1 MEEDDEWTI
10 LSLDDDKLS
19 QKDALSPI
27 KNDSAEMRYQSIP
40 VAQATPL
47 LEQYSPS
54 QNEDFPDK
62 QISDTNVNQHF
73 TDRLRS
79 KDQEDTIAFRRVTSP
94 KVSQNTNPKIKY
106 SHQPTNNNWGFTPR
120 NMAIIFGISCLGFI
134 GFLAIK

>member
-19 QKDALSPI
+19 QKDALNPI
-27 KNDSAEMRYQSIP
+27 KNDSVEMRYQSIP
-40 VAQATPL
+40 VAQTKPL
-47 LEQYSPS
+47 LEQYSPI

-62 QISDTNVNQHF
+62 QIS
-73 TDRLRS
+73 DRLRS
-79 KDQEDTIAFRRVTSP
+79 KDQEDTIAFRRVTPP

-106 SHQPTNNNWGFTPR
+106 SHQPTNNKWGFTTC

>member
-62 QISDTNVNQHF
+62 QISD
-73 TDRLRS
+73 RLRS
-79 KDQEDTIAFRRVTSP
+79 KDQEDTIAFRRVTPP

-106 SHQPTNNNWGFTPR
+106 SHQPTNNKWGFTTC
-120 NMAIIFGISCLGFI
+120 NMAIIFGISCSITTGRMEFPLFI
-134 GFLAIK
+134 YSVP

>member
-10 LSLDDDKLS
+10 LSLDKLS
-19 QKDALSPI
+19 QKDVLSPI
-27 KNDSAEMRYQSIP
+27 KNDSVEVRYQSIP